1 MKGSNSY
8 LIWTK
13 DLPLYLERI
22 ELRASRVV
30 QETNHQ
36 LKFVGP
42 IAILAGNN
50 AYIDKSYLSSYSHE
64 NWSNGD
70 DLESRT
76 LQLYNLP
83 QDCNSPQMP
92 AATLQLELLA
102 ARSVILHSTWL
113 RHFQQATCT
122 SINLQPFQNLLE
134 LQILKWC
141 EIKQFNQSIV
151 NMLCIIALLAWP
163 CFFRRLMFH
172 QVSISIDNVPL
183 DIRAR
188 REVILLRF

>member
-1 MKGSNSY
+1 MLFIKSLSKLKGSNSY

-50 AYIDKSYLSSYSHE
+50 AYIDKSYLSAYSHE

-83 QDCNSPQMP
+83 QYYNSPQMP
-92 AATLQLELLA
+92 AATLQLGLLA

-113 RHFQQATCT
+113 RHFQHV
-122 SINLQPFQNLLE
+122 L
-134 LQILKWC
+134 
-141 EIKQFNQSIV
+141 QSIF
-151 NMLCIIALLAWP
+151 NHFKIFLNSKYLNGAKLNNLINQLLTCCALLH
-163 CFFRRLMFH
+163 C
-172 QVSISIDNVPL
+172 
-183 DIRAR
+183 
-188 REVILLRF
+188 

>member
-92 AATLQLELLA
+92 AATLQLKLLA
-102 ARSVILHSTWL
+102 ARSVILHSTY
-113 RHFQQATCT
+113 
-122 SINLQPFQNLLE
+122 
-134 LQILKWC
+134 
-141 EIKQFNQSIV
+141 
-151 NMLCIIALLAWP
+151 
-163 CFFRRLMFH
+163 
-172 QVSISIDNVPL
+172 
-183 DIRAR
+183 
-188 REVILLRF
+188 